1 MPDDKSADEKTEKKT
16 GPETDLAGIVENAFY
31 LGLGALEVTREQV
44 VKFTGDLVDRGKMSQ
59 SDAKKVADDFADM
72 AKKQQATMRKTV
84 ETETDRVMKASG
96 VATKS
101 DVDAL
106 KEEIAELKAMLQAK
120 EGGPKASK
128 AAAE

>member
-1 MPDDKSADEKTEKKT
+1 MPDENTDEKKADKKADV
-16 GPETDLAGIVENAFY
+16 PDLAGIVENAFF

-44 VKFTGDLVDRGKMSQ
+44 TKFTGDLVDRGKMSQ
-59 SDAKKVADDFADM
+59 SDAKKVADDFAEM
-72 AKKQQATMRKTV
+72 AKKQQDTMRKTV
-84 ETETDRVMKASG
+84 EKETDRVMKASG

-106 KEEIAELKAMLQAK
+106 KEEIADLKAMLSKGA
-120 EGGPKASK
+120 GGPAGK

>member
-1 MPDDKSADEKTEKKT
+1 MPDDKTDDEKTAKKADT
-16 GPETDLAGIVENAFY
+16 QPDLAGIVENAFY

-72 AKKQQATMRKTV
+72 AKKQQAAMRKTV

-106 KEEIAELKAMLQAK
+106 KDEIAELKAMLAAK
-120 EGGPKASK
+120 AGAPKATK
-128 AAAE
+128 DAAE